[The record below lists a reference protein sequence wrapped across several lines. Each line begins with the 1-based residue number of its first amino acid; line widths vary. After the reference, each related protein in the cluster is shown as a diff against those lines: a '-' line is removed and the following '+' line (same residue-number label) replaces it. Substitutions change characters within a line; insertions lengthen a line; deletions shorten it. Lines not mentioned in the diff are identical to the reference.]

1 MTVRRKRGVGLV
13 LVVMV
18 AGLVAALLTP
28 ATGGAA
34 APKAVAVGTTIN
46 VGGLG
51 LAKTYAND
59 APVGAQARLERANK
73 TNEVKGYTFAYK
85 GFADDNNDPSTALS
99 EARRLVSQ
107 EGVVAIVPDV
117 SIVPPTDYLAQS
129 QIPSFGG
136 GYSTSYCPAS
146 PATSW
151 DFAIYGCLIPENPK
165 VVANTNWVLLKKA
178 LAAKGIKN
186 PTAALIGTDST
197 SGKVSVAGGAS
208 GAQAAGFKVVYA
220 KGAFPAPPTVVG
232 DFSPYAT
239 AIMTANNGAPPDVL
253 YSSIPA
259 TSALALFNL
268 IKSQGFTGTILSPF
282 YSSILLTALK
292 DSYVFVQFS
301 GYESNTAGVK
311 QMLAD
316 VDAFKPGAP
325 RTGSLDRLFLGRHVR
340 PGAQGHTEDEQDAHH
355 RNDPEG
361 DAEVHLREQGHGR
374 PDHVPRCL
382 QGRQRVQHAA
392 VRRRH
397 RLHDLAAVPLQH
409 EVREGRPEVHG
420 RLPEVTA

>member
-1 MTVRRKRGVGLV
+1 MTARRKRGVGLV

-34 APKAVAVGTTIN
+34 APGAVTIDKTIN

-59 APVGAQARLERANK
+59 APVGAEARFQRANQS
-73 TNEVKGYTFAYK
+73 NEVKGYTFAYK
-85 GFADDNNDPSTALS
+85 GFADDNNDPNTALS

-136 GYSTSYCPAS
+136 GYSTAYCPANS
-146 PATSW
+146 KTSW
-151 DFAIYGCLIPENPK
+151 DFAIYGCLIPEAPK
-165 VVANTNWVLLKKA
+165 QVANTNWIQLKKT

-220 KGAFPAPPTVVG
+220 KGAYPAPPTVVG
-232 DFSPYAT
+232 DYSPYAT
-239 AIMTANNGAPPDVL
+239 ALMTSNNGNPPDVI

-259 TSALALFNL
+259 ANAIALFNL
-268 IKSQGFTGTILSPF
+268 MKSQGYTGTVLSPF
-282 YSSILLTALK
+282 YSNVLVKALQG
-292 DSYVFVQFS
+292 DYVFVQFA
-301 GYESNTAGVK
+301 GYESNTPAIK
-311 QMLAD
+311 QMISD
-316 VDAFKPGAP
+316 VNSFKPGTQQTIGLAVGYFGADLFIQSLKAALKTNKTLTTAAIQKTMQKFTYEIKGTVGP
-325 RTGSLDRLFLGRHVR
+325 TTWPSAFTISNGCDTLLYDADGATFTLSQPYTCSTNYAKVDPKFTGGY
-340 PGAQGHTEDEQDAHH
+340 PK
-355 RNDPEG
+355 
-361 DAEVHLREQGHGR
+361 
-374 PDHVPRCL
+374 
-382 QGRQRVQHAA
+382 
-392 VRRRH
+392 
-397 RLHDLAAVPLQH
+397 
-409 EVREGRPEVHG
+409 
-420 RLPEVTA
+420 

>member
-1 MTVRRKRGVGLV
+1 MTARRKRGVGLV

-325 RTGSLDRLFLGRHVR
+325 RTVGLSTGYFSADMFVQALKATLKTNKTLTTAAIQKAMQKFTYENKGTAGPTTF
-340 PGAQGHTEDEQDAHH
+340 PGAFKVANGCSTLLFDDGTAFTISQPYLCNTKYAKV
-355 RNDPEG
+355 DPKFTG
-361 DAEVHLREQGHGR
+361 GY
-374 PDHVPRCL
+374 PK
-382 QGRQRVQHAA
+382 
-392 VRRRH
+392 
-397 RLHDLAAVPLQH
+397 
-409 EVREGRPEVHG
+409 
-420 RLPEVTA
+420 